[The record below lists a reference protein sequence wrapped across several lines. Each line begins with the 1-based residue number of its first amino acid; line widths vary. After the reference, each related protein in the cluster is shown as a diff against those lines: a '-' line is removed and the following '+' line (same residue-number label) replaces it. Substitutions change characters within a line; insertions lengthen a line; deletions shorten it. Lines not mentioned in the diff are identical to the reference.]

1 MDSDKNELS
10 SASVD
15 TAENDK
21 LSHVCKV
28 CGSDV
33 SLMYLGVQ
41 CCSSCK
47 MFFRRNADLDSVS
60 PFFLNLC

>member
-1 MDSDKNELS
+1 MDSDKN
-10 SASVD
+10 
-15 TAENDK
+15 DK
-21 LSHVCKV
+21 PSHACKV

-47 MFFRRNADLDSVS
+47 MFFRRNAEFNSVS
-60 PFFLNLC
+60 SFYFIDVKYYFYFISA